1 MVHGMDGD
9 RDGQGATRSTGST
22 EEAFQQH
29 QRGSHALG
37 QRQRNSIP
45 GRMDNTDAAMMGGV
59 HRASK
64 MAGLRMWF
72 EGVEG
77 KRGAGNPSSLD
88 SLFDTLPYT
97 LPVIA
102 ACVLL
107 VVVIA
112 VRVLRKHQPNS
123 TSYIN
128 AAFNNVKAKAGRRY

>member
-1 MVHGMDGD
+1 MVHGGDDDG
-9 RDGQGATRSTGST
+9 GAQASTRRGST
-22 EEAFQQH
+22 DDGAFQMGSQ
-29 QRGSHALG
+29 QRRLANR
-37 QRQRNSIP
+37 RQDNNIP
-45 GRMDNTDAAMMGGV
+45 GRMDNADAAMMGGV

-77 KRGAGNPSSLD
+77 KKGAGNTSSLD
-88 SLFDTLPYT
+88 SLFASLPYT

-107 VVVIA
+107 VVVVA
-112 VRVLRKHQPNS
+112 VRILRKHQPNS

-128 AAFNNVKAKAGRRY
+128 AAFHNVKVKSGRRY